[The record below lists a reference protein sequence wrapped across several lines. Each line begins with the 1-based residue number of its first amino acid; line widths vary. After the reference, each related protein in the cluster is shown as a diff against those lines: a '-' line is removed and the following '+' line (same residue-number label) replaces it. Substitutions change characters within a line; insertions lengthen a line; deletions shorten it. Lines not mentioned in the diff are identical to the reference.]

1 MARLS
6 TIFSLL
12 KARFN
17 IDAFREHVPSKL
29 NIADLPSRPTEANW
43 SPLRDLSL
51 RQTEMTE
58 MIPLAASQWNLPSTL
73 LHRMST

>member
-29 NIADLPSRPTEANW
+29 NIADLPSRPTEADW

-51 RQTEMTE
+51 QPR
-58 MIPLAASQWNLPSTL
+58 
-73 LHRMST
+73 